1 MTVAGD
7 HARERPRRRGVAWA
21 FVMRH
26 RPTAL
31 VLALAVAYLVV
42 NLGLALGEWDR
53 HRVTFVAGAG
63 VDVRL
68 RAGEERIVYMP
79 ADQSEPMSFDFYASD
94 YRCGARGPD
103 GRLSVRRIGHQR
115 LLDLWRPHS
124 SVVAFEAEAS
134 GVHHIGCGGRRHV
147 DAPLVLASP
156 PPLMVDWV
164 DPRFAVAVLVVVALG
179 CAVAQIVRVLVN
191 ALVRGLRLLAS
202 ATTRRSSRPG

>member
-1 MTVAGD
+1 VS
-7 HARERPRRRGVAWA
+7 VAWA

-53 HRVTFVAGAG
+53 HRVTFVAETG

-68 RAGEERIVYMP
+68 RAGDERIVYMP
-79 ADQSEPMSFDFYASD
+79 ADQSEPMDFDFYPSD
-94 YRCGARGPD
+94 YGCQASGPD
-103 GRLSVRRIGHQR
+103 GRLLPRRIHHQR
-115 LLDLWRPHS
+115 QLDLWRPHQ

-134 GVHHIGCGGRRHV
+134 GVHHIGCGLGWHV

-156 PPLMVDWV
+156 PRLLVGTDWV
-164 DPRFAVAVLVVVALG
+164 APDFAVALLVVVVFG
-179 CAVAQIVRVLVN
+179 CAVAQIVRVLGS
-191 ALVRGLRLLAS
+191 ALVRGLRLLAQ
-202 ATTRRSSRPG
+202 AR